1 MKRTLIREIFIEIE
15 TIRVTRKQRVRKS
28 RIEPTNTDVSNHD
41 DSFLKTK
48 PRLEHLFDNLYLRR
62 I

>member
-1 MKRTLIREIFIEIE
+1 MKRTMIREIFIEIE

-28 RIEPTNTDVSNHD
+28 GTEPPKTDVSNHD
-41 DSFLKTK
+41 NSLIKTN
-48 PRLEHLFDNLYLRR
+48 PCLEYLFDNLYLRR